1 MIKKNILFAVFLF
14 ASILFV
20 GAVKLQAQDVS
31 GKWYGVATPDVAEPA
46 NSFLC
51 ELIIE
56 KKAKNKI
63 EGYLNYYFRNG
74 YFTNKITGSYNPKT
88 RELSINTIPILYYK
102 TTKLEIGIDCN
113 MLGSFLLKAS
123 RIESSFT
130 GYFYSKEYAYTCPP
144 LNISFVKSETES
156 QLEKL
161 ESHFATNDTVQPK
174 NTVPTLSPELKKLN
188 YRRKEVIRILD
199 VVEDSVLIQ
208 LYDNGEFDHD
218 SISVYHNGKA
228 IVKNELLEVRKPI
241 SFKIYVDS
249 IEANN
254 ELILFAENLGS
265 IPPNAALMIVTDKHN
280 RYEIHLESDYIK
292 NAAIRLRK
300 RRK

>member
-1 MIKKNILFAVFLF
+1 MIRKLFLPILLSALICVCNATTLH
-14 ASILFV
+14 
-20 GAVKLQAQDVS
+20 AQDIS
-31 GKWYGVATPDVAEPA
+31 GKWYGVASPDVAESA

-56 KKAKNKI
+56 RKPKNKV

-74 YFTNKITGSYNPKT
+74 YFTNKITGSFNPKT
-88 RELSINTIPILYYK
+88 RELTLNTVPILYYK

-113 MLGSFLLKAS
+113 MLGSFILKAS

-144 LNISFVKSETES
+144 LNISFIKSETES

-161 ESHFATNDTVQPK
+161 ETHFAQGDV
-174 NTVPTLSPELKKLN
+174 VSPTPTAPPLSPELKKLN
-188 YRRKEVIRILD
+188 FRRKEVVRILD
-199 VVEDSVLIQ
+199 VSEDSVLVQ

-218 SISVYHNGKA
+218 SISVYHNGEA

-241 SFKIYVDS
+241 SFKIFVDS
-249 IEANN
+249 IESNN
-254 ELILFAENLGS
+254 ELILFAENLGT
-265 IPPNAALMIVTDKHN
+265 IPPNAALMIITDKHN

-300 RRK
+300 RKK

>member
-1 MIKKNILFAVFLF
+1 MRKI
-14 ASILFV
+14 
-20 GAVKLQAQDVS
+20 
-31 GKWYGVATPDVAEPA
+31 YPA
-46 NSFLC
+46 NGMVLLRPMWLSRQTVFYVNWLLK
-51 ELIIE
+51 ESQ
-56 KKAKNKI
+56 KNKV

-74 YFTNKITGSYNPKT
+74 YFTNKITGSFNPKT
-88 RELSINTIPILYYK
+88 RELTLNTVPILYYK

-113 MLGSFLLKAS
+113 MLGSFILKAS

-144 LNISFVKSETES
+144 LNISFIKSETES

-161 ESHFATNDTVQPK
+161 ETHFAQGDV
-174 NTVPTLSPELKKLN
+174 VSPTPTAPPLSPELKKLN
-188 YRRKEVIRILD
+188 FRRKEVVRILD
-199 VVEDSVLIQ
+199 VSEDSVLVQ

-218 SISVYHNGKA
+218 SISVYHNGEA

-241 SFKIYVDS
+241 SFKIFVDS
-249 IEANN
+249 IESNN
-254 ELILFAENLGS
+254 ELILFAENLGT
-265 IPPNAALMIVTDKHN
+265 IPPNAALMIITDKHN

-300 RRK
+300 RKK